1 MIVAC
6 PQCQSKY
13 KLDETKLA
21 GKTQVSLRCTKCN
34 INFPVQLAAAGGSP
48 EDTAARAGSAP
59 PEATRLAGGGPAVE
73 LPADKRVALSATH
86 GPHKG
91 TVFVLDKPRVVLGRA
106 GADINIDDP
115 EISRKHCALE
125 VRGAY
130 AMLLDLGSTNGT
142 YVDEQRIE
150 SYELEHLG
158 EFRIGST
165 TLMFTITNK
174 N

>member
-21 GKTQVSLRCTKCN
+21 GKTQVSVRCGKCN
-34 INFPVQLAAAGGSP
+34 INFPVPLAAAGGSP
-48 EDTAARAGSAP
+48 EATAAKPAPP
-59 PEATRLAGGGPAVE
+59 PEATKLATGGPALG
-73 LPADKRVALSATH
+73 LPPDKRVALSATH
-86 GPHKG
+86 GPLKG

-106 GADINIDDP
+106 GADVNIDDP

-125 VRGAY
+125 VHGNY
-130 AMLLDLGSTNGT
+130 ALLVDLGSTNGT
-142 YVDEQRIE
+142 YVDEQRVE
-150 SYELEHLG
+150 TFELEHLG

-165 TLMFTITNK
+165 TLMFTMTTK
-174 N
+174 G